1 MNDRELH
8 AHLIGQQGG
17 RKAFNTPVLV
27 IDLDMLERNI
37 AAMAAFA
44 KERGI
49 ALRPHAKTHKSAD
62 IAEKQIAAGAV
73 GVCCAKLGEA
83 EAMADGGVGGIL
95 ITSPV
100 VSPPAIKRLTRLN
113 ALIPDLRV
121 TVDNPA
127 NVAALAEAAQ
137 GAGKPLQVLIDIDP
151 GIRRT
156 GVPSPE
162 AAVKVGRSI
171 AGSPSLVY
179 LGVQYY
185 CGREQHVE
193 SYADRRSAIEDRT
206 TYLGEVIAALAD
218 IGMAPTVITGGGTGT
233 HRIDADLGVFNELQV
248 GSYVF
253 MDRQYNECDL
263 TGAGAAI
270 QPYETS
276 LQIDARVVS
285 ANTPGLATLDAGFKA
300 MATDG
305 GPPSILSG
313 APAGAPFHFMGDE
326 HGLIV
331 SGDQKIAIGDIVTL
345 AAPHCD
351 PTVNL
356 YDFYH
361 IVRGDTLVDIW
372 NVQGRGRSR

>member
-1 MNDRELH
+1 MDDRELH

-17 RKAFNTPVLV
+17 RKSFNTPVLV
-27 IDLDMLERNI
+27 IDLDLLDRNI
-37 AAMAAFA
+37 ATMATFA
-44 KERGI
+44 AQRGI
-49 ALRPHAKTHKSAD
+49 ALRPHAKTHKSVN
-62 IAEKQIAAGAV
+62 IAQRQIASGAV

-83 EAMADGGVGGIL
+83 EAMADGGVGAIL

-100 VSPPAIKRLTRLN
+100 VSAPAIARLIALN
-113 ALIPDLRV
+113 ARIPDLRV
-121 TVDNPA
+121 TTDNPD
-127 NVAALAEAAQ
+127 NVTALAAAAQ
-137 GAGKPLQVLIDIDP
+137 AAGKPLQLVVDIDP

-162 AAVKVGRSI
+162 AAVALAQRI
-171 AGSPSLVY
+171 AASSSLKY
-179 LGVQYY
+179 LGVQFY
-185 CGREQHVE
+185 CGREQHIE
-193 SYADRRSAIEDRT
+193 SYAERRSAIEERT
-206 TYLGEVIAALAD
+206 DYLRTVIAALTDA
-218 IGMAPTVITGGGTGT
+218 GLPPGLITGGGTGT

-253 MDRQYNECDL
+253 MDRQYNDCDL
-263 TGAGAAI
+263 AGGGPI
-270 QPYETS
+270 PYATS

-305 GPPSILSG
+305 GPPAILSG
-313 APAGAPFHFMGDE
+313 APVDSPFHFMGDE
-326 HGLIV
+326 HGLIA
-331 SGDQKIAIGDIVTL
+331 SGDTRLAIGDIVTL

-361 IVRGDTLVDIW
+361 VVVGDTLVDIW
-372 NVQGRGRSR
+372 PIQGRGRSR